1 MSEAIAAVKQDVKA
15 VPMKY
20 KKDRTDE
27 QEELKRLEEERAN
40 VVQEQKDAEADKA
53 ETESL
58 APEEKT
64 FKKRYGDLRRHAQ
77 QKEQELKDKIR
88 ELEGQISTA
97 TKEAIKLPKSDDE
110 LAAWTKEYPDVAK
123 VIETIATKKALEL
136 DKGMEDR
143 LKAIAEKEAEADRR
157 AEVARRTAE
166 TEIQKA
172 QYVLEQERLRAEE
185 IVREEIAKTQIEI
198 AAEAEAERARRVAK
212 GEADAILYKY
222 EAEAKGVQQV
232 LDAKA
237 AGYGRLIESSGGDAR
252 AAATLLMVEKI
263 ENMVSAQVEAIR
275 NLKIDKITV
284 WDGGNGGC
292 LLYTSPSPRDS

>member
-15 VPMKY
+15 VSMKY

-64 FKKRYGDLRRHAQ
+64 FKKRYGDLRRHSQ

-88 ELEGQISTA
+88 DLEGQISTA

-143 LKAIAEKEAEADRR
+143 LKAIAEKEAEAKRM
-157 AEVARRTAE
+157 TAE
-166 TEIQKA
+166 SQLLQLHPDFEDIRNDEEFHGWVERQPSWVQKA
-172 QYVLEQERLRAEE
+172 LYENETDARSAARAIDLYKVDMKIADTKKEKSDKGAASL
-185 IVREEIAKTQIEI
+185 VTAKNTSNVAKTKSSQSNQWRESQ
-198 AAEAEAERARRVAK
+198 VAK
-212 GEADAILYKY
+212 MKAHEYERNEKAI
-222 EAEAKGVQQV
+222 
-232 LDAKA
+232 
-237 AGYGRLIESSGGDAR
+237 
-252 AAATLLMVEKI
+252 M
-263 ENMVSAQVEAIR
+263 EAIQS
-275 NLKIDKITV
+275 
-284 WDGGNGGC
+284 GNFI
-292 LLYTSPSPRDS
+292 YDVSR

>member
-88 ELEGQISTA
+88 
-97 TKEAIKLPKSDDE
+97 
-110 LAAWTKEYPDVAK
+110 
-123 VIETIATKKALEL
+123 
-136 DKGMEDR
+136 
-143 LKAIAEKEAEADRR
+143 
-157 AEVARRTAE
+157 
-166 TEIQKA
+166 
-172 QYVLEQERLRAEE
+172 
-185 IVREEIAKTQIEI
+185 
-198 AAEAEAERARRVAK
+198 
-212 GEADAILYKY
+212 
-222 EAEAKGVQQV
+222 
-232 LDAKA
+232 
-237 AGYGRLIESSGGDAR
+237 
-252 AAATLLMVEKI
+252 
-263 ENMVSAQVEAIR
+263 
-275 NLKIDKITV
+275 
-284 WDGGNGGC
+284 
-292 LLYTSPSPRDS
+292 

>member
-110 LAAWTKEYPDVAK
+110 LAAWTKEYPGVAK

-143 LKAIAEKEAEADRR
+143 LKAIAEKEAEAKRM
-157 AEVARRTAE
+157 TAE
-166 TEIQKA
+166 SQLLQLHPDFEDIRNDEEFHSWVDRQPSWVQKA
-172 QYVLEQERLRAEE
+172 LYENETDARSAARAIDLYKVDMKIADTKKEKSDKGAASL
-185 IVREEIAKTQIEI
+185 VTAKNTSNVAKTKSSQSNQWRESQ
-198 AAEAEAERARRVAK
+198 VAK
-212 GEADAILYKY
+212 MKAHEYERNEKAI
-222 EAEAKGVQQV
+222 
-232 LDAKA
+232 
-237 AGYGRLIESSGGDAR
+237 
-252 AAATLLMVEKI
+252 M
-263 ENMVSAQVEAIR
+263 EAIQS
-275 NLKIDKITV
+275 
-284 WDGGNGGC
+284 GNFI
-292 LLYTSPSPRDS
+292 YDVSR

>member
-143 LKAIAEKEAEADRR
+143 LKAIAEKEAEAKRM
-157 AEVARRTAE
+157 TAE
-166 TEIQKA
+166 SQLLQLHPDFEDIRNDEDFHGWVERQPSWVQKA
-172 QYVLEQERLRAEE
+172 LYENETDARSAARAIDLYKVDMKIADTKKEKSDKGAASL
-185 IVREEIAKTQIEI
+185 VTAKNTSNVAKTKSSQSNQWRESQ
-198 AAEAEAERARRVAK
+198 VAK
-212 GEADAILYKY
+212 MKAHEYEKNEKAI
-222 EAEAKGVQQV
+222 
-232 LDAKA
+232 D
-237 AGYGRLIESSGGDAR
+237 
-252 AAATLLMVEKI
+252 
-263 ENMVSAQVEAIR
+263 EAI
-275 NLKIDKITV
+275 KS
-284 WDGGNGGC
+284 GNFIYD
-292 LLYTSPSPRDS
+292 LQR

>member
-110 LAAWTKEYPDVAK
+110 LAAWTKEYPAVAK

-143 LKAIAEKEAEADRR
+143 LKAIAEKEAEAKRM
-157 AEVARRTAE
+157 TAE
-166 TEIQKA
+166 SQLLQLHPDFEDIRNDEEFHSWVERQPSWVQKA
-172 QYVLEQERLRAEE
+172 LYENETDARSAARAIDLYKVDMKIADTKKEKSDKGAASL
-185 IVREEIAKTQIEI
+185 VTAKNTSNVAKTKSSQSNQWRESQ
-198 AAEAEAERARRVAK
+198 VAK
-212 GEADAILYKY
+212 MKAHEYERNEQAI
-222 EAEAKGVQQV
+222 
-232 LDAKA
+232 
-237 AGYGRLIESSGGDAR
+237 
-252 AAATLLMVEKI
+252 M
-263 ENMVSAQVEAIR
+263 EAIQS
-275 NLKIDKITV
+275 
-284 WDGGNGGC
+284 GNFI
-292 LLYTSPSPRDS
+292 YDVSR

>member
-143 LKAIAEKEAEADRR
+143 LKAIAEKEAEAKRM
-157 AEVARRTAE
+157 TAE
-166 TEIQKA
+166 SQLLQLHPDFEDIRNDEDFHGWVERQPSWVQKA
-172 QYVLEQERLRAEE
+172 LYENETDARSAARAIDLYKVDMKIADTKKEKSDKGAASL
-185 IVREEIAKTQIEI
+185 VTAKNTSNVAKTKSSQSNQWRESQ
-198 AAEAEAERARRVAK
+198 VAK
-212 GEADAILYKY
+212 MKAHEYEKY
-222 EAEAKGVQQV
+222 E
-232 LDAKA
+232 KA
-237 AGYGRLIESSGGDAR
+237 ID
-252 AAATLLMVEKI
+252 
-263 ENMVSAQVEAIR
+263 EAI
-275 NLKIDKITV
+275 KS
-284 WDGGNGGC
+284 GNFIYD
-292 LLYTSPSPRDS
+292 LQR

>member
-1 MSEAIAAVKQDVKA
+1 MSEAIAAIKQDVKA

-143 LKAIAEKEAEADRR
+143 LKAIAEKEAEAKRM
-157 AEVARRTAE
+157 TAE
-166 TEIQKA
+166 SQLLQLHPDFEDIRNDEEFHGWVERQPSWVQKA
-172 QYVLEQERLRAEE
+172 LYENETDARSAARAIDLYKVDMKIADTKKEKSDKGAASL
-185 IVREEIAKTQIEI
+185 VTAKNTSNVAKTKSSQSNQWRESQ
-198 AAEAEAERARRVAK
+198 VAK
-212 GEADAILYKY
+212 MKAHEYERNEKAI
-222 EAEAKGVQQV
+222 
-232 LDAKA
+232 
-237 AGYGRLIESSGGDAR
+237 
-252 AAATLLMVEKI
+252 M
-263 ENMVSAQVEAIR
+263 EAIQS
-275 NLKIDKITV
+275 
-284 WDGGNGGC
+284 GNFI
-292 LLYTSPSPRDS
+292 YDVSR

>member
-143 LKAIAEKEAEADRR
+143 LKAIAEKEAEAKRM
-157 AEVARRTAE
+157 TAE
-166 TEIQKA
+166 SQLLQLHPGFEDIRNDEEFHSWVDRQPSWVQKA
-172 QYVLEQERLRAEE
+172 LYENETDARSAARAIDLYKVDMKIADTKKEKSDKGAASL
-185 IVREEIAKTQIEI
+185 VTAKNTSNVAKTKSSQSNQWRESQ
-198 AAEAEAERARRVAK
+198 VAK
-212 GEADAILYKY
+212 MKAHEYERNEKAI
-222 EAEAKGVQQV
+222 
-232 LDAKA
+232 
-237 AGYGRLIESSGGDAR
+237 
-252 AAATLLMVEKI
+252 M
-263 ENMVSAQVEAIR
+263 EAIQS
-275 NLKIDKITV
+275 
-284 WDGGNGGC
+284 GNFI
-292 LLYTSPSPRDS
+292 YDVSR

>member
-27 QEELKRLEEERAN
+27 QEELKRLEEERAS

-143 LKAIAEKEAEADRR
+143 LKAIAEKEAEAKRM
-157 AEVARRTAE
+157 TAE
-166 TEIQKA
+166 SQLLQLHPDFEDIRNDEEFHSWVDRQPSWVQKA
-172 QYVLEQERLRAEE
+172 LYENETDARSAARAIDLYKVDMKIADTKKEKSDKGAASL
-185 IVREEIAKTQIEI
+185 VTAKNTSNVAKTKSSQSNQWRESQ
-198 AAEAEAERARRVAK
+198 VAK
-212 GEADAILYKY
+212 MKAHEYERNEKAI
-222 EAEAKGVQQV
+222 
-232 LDAKA
+232 
-237 AGYGRLIESSGGDAR
+237 
-252 AAATLLMVEKI
+252 M
-263 ENMVSAQVEAIR
+263 EAIQS
-275 NLKIDKITV
+275 
-284 WDGGNGGC
+284 GNFI
-292 LLYTSPSPRDS
+292 YDVSR

>member
-15 VPMKY
+15 VSMKY

-64 FKKRYGDLRRHAQ
+64 FKKRYGDLRRHAE

-143 LKAIAEKEAEADRR
+143 LKAIAEKEAEAKRM
-157 AEVARRTAE
+157 TAE
-166 TEIQKA
+166 SQLLQLHPDFEDIRNDEEFHGWVERQPSWVQKA
-172 QYVLEQERLRAEE
+172 LYENETDARSAARAIDLYKVDMKIADTKKEKSDKGAASL
-185 IVREEIAKTQIEI
+185 VTAKNTSNVAKTKSSQSNQWRESQ
-198 AAEAEAERARRVAK
+198 VAK
-212 GEADAILYKY
+212 MKAHEYERNEKAI
-222 EAEAKGVQQV
+222 
-232 LDAKA
+232 
-237 AGYGRLIESSGGDAR
+237 
-252 AAATLLMVEKI
+252 M
-263 ENMVSAQVEAIR
+263 EAIQS
-275 NLKIDKITV
+275 
-284 WDGGNGGC
+284 GNFI
-292 LLYTSPSPRDS
+292 YDVSR

>member
-143 LKAIAEKEAEADRR
+143 LKAIAEKEAEAKRM
-157 AEVARRTAE
+157 TAE
-166 TEIQKA
+166 SQLLQLHPDFEDIRNDEEFHGWVERQPSWVQKA
-172 QYVLEQERLRAEE
+172 LYENETDARSAARAIDLYKVDMKIADTKKEKSDKGAASL
-185 IVREEIAKTQIEI
+185 VTAKNTSNVAKTKSSQSNQWRESQ
-198 AAEAEAERARRVAK
+198 VAK
-212 GEADAILYKY
+212 MKAHEYEKNEKAI
-222 EAEAKGVQQV
+222 
-232 LDAKA
+232 D
-237 AGYGRLIESSGGDAR
+237 
-252 AAATLLMVEKI
+252 
-263 ENMVSAQVEAIR
+263 EAI
-275 NLKIDKITV
+275 KS
-284 WDGGNGGC
+284 GNFIYD
-292 LLYTSPSPRDS
+292 LQR

>member
-64 FKKRYGDLRRHAQ
+64 FKKRYGDLRRHSQ

-88 ELEGQISTA
+88 DLEGQISTA

-143 LKAIAEKEAEADRR
+143 LKAIAEKEAEAKRM
-157 AEVARRTAE
+157 TAE
-166 TEIQKA
+166 SQLLQLHPDFEDIRNDEDFHGWVERQPSWVQKA
-172 QYVLEQERLRAEE
+172 LYENETDARSAARAIDLYKVDMKIADTKKEKSDKGAASL
-185 IVREEIAKTQIEI
+185 VTAKNTSNIAKTKSSQSNQWRESQ
-198 AAEAEAERARRVAK
+198 VAK
-212 GEADAILYKY
+212 MKAHEYEKNEKAI
-222 EAEAKGVQQV
+222 
-232 LDAKA
+232 D
-237 AGYGRLIESSGGDAR
+237 
-252 AAATLLMVEKI
+252 
-263 ENMVSAQVEAIR
+263 EAI
-275 NLKIDKITV
+275 KS
-284 WDGGNGGC
+284 GNFIYD
-292 LLYTSPSPRDS
+292 LQR

>member
-97 TKEAIKLPKSDDE
+97 TREAIKLPKSDDE

-143 LKAIAEKEAEADRR
+143 LKAIAEKEAEAKRM
-157 AEVARRTAE
+157 TAE
-166 TEIQKA
+166 SQLLQLHPDFEDIRNDEEFHSWVDRQPSWVQKA
-172 QYVLEQERLRAEE
+172 LYENETDARSAARAIDLYKVDMKIADTKKEKSDKGAASL
-185 IVREEIAKTQIEI
+185 VTAKNTSNVAKTKSSQSNQWRESQ
-198 AAEAEAERARRVAK
+198 VAK
-212 GEADAILYKY
+212 MKAHEYERNEKAI
-222 EAEAKGVQQV
+222 
-232 LDAKA
+232 
-237 AGYGRLIESSGGDAR
+237 
-252 AAATLLMVEKI
+252 M
-263 ENMVSAQVEAIR
+263 EAIQS
-275 NLKIDKITV
+275 
-284 WDGGNGGC
+284 GNFI
-292 LLYTSPSPRDS
+292 YDVSR

>member
-64 FKKRYGDLRRHAQ
+64 FKKRYGDLRRHSQ

-88 ELEGQISTA
+88 DLEGQISTA

-143 LKAIAEKEAEADRR
+143 LKSIAEKEAEAKRM
-157 AEVARRTAE
+157 TAE
-166 TEIQKA
+166 SQLLQLHPDFEDIRNDEEFHSWVDRQPSWVQKA
-172 QYVLEQERLRAEE
+172 LYENETDARSAARAIDLYKVDMKIADTKKEKSDKGAASL
-185 IVREEIAKTQIEI
+185 VTAKNTSNVAKTKSSQSNQWRESQ
-198 AAEAEAERARRVAK
+198 VAK
-212 GEADAILYKY
+212 MKAHEYERNEKAI
-222 EAEAKGVQQV
+222 
-232 LDAKA
+232 
-237 AGYGRLIESSGGDAR
+237 
-252 AAATLLMVEKI
+252 M
-263 ENMVSAQVEAIR
+263 EAIQS
-275 NLKIDKITV
+275 
-284 WDGGNGGC
+284 GNFI
-292 LLYTSPSPRDS
+292 YDVSR

>member
-143 LKAIAEKEAEADRR
+143 LKAIAEKEAEAKRM
-157 AEVARRTAE
+157 TAE
-166 TEIQKA
+166 SQLLQLHPDFEDIRNDEEFHSWVDRQPSWVQKA
-172 QYVLEQERLRAEE
+172 LYENETDARSAARAIDLYKVDMKIADTKKEKSDKGAASL
-185 IVREEIAKTQIEI
+185 VTAKNTSNIAKTKSSQSNQWRESQ
-198 AAEAEAERARRVAK
+198 VAK
-212 GEADAILYKY
+212 MKAHEYEKNEKAI
-222 EAEAKGVQQV
+222 
-232 LDAKA
+232 D
-237 AGYGRLIESSGGDAR
+237 
-252 AAATLLMVEKI
+252 
-263 ENMVSAQVEAIR
+263 EAI
-275 NLKIDKITV
+275 KS
-284 WDGGNGGC
+284 GNFIYD
-292 LLYTSPSPRDS
+292 LQR

>member
-64 FKKRYGDLRRHAQ
+64 FKKRYGDLRRHSQ

-88 ELEGQISTA
+88 DLEGQISTA

-143 LKAIAEKEAEADRR
+143 LKAIAEKEAEAKRM
-157 AEVARRTAE
+157 TAE
-166 TEIQKA
+166 SQLLQLHPDFEDIRNDEDFHGWVERQPSWVQKA
-172 QYVLEQERLRAEE
+172 LYENETDARSAARAIDLYKVDMKIADTKKEKSDKGAASL
-185 IVREEIAKTQIEI
+185 VTAKNTSNIAKTKSSQSNQWRESQ
-198 AAEAEAERARRVAK
+198 VAK
-212 GEADAILYKY
+212 MKAHEYERNEKAI
-222 EAEAKGVQQV
+222 
-232 LDAKA
+232 
-237 AGYGRLIESSGGDAR
+237 
-252 AAATLLMVEKI
+252 M
-263 ENMVSAQVEAIR
+263 EAIQS
-275 NLKIDKITV
+275 
-284 WDGGNGGC
+284 GNFI
-292 LLYTSPSPRDS
+292 YDVSR

>member
-40 VVQEQKDAEADKA
+40 VVQEQKNAEADKA

-136 DKGMEDR
+136 DKSMEDR
-143 LKAIAEKEAEADRR
+143 LKAIAEKEAEAKRL
-157 AEVARRTAE
+157 TAE
-166 TEIQKA
+166 SQLLQLHPDFEDIRNDEEFHGWVERQPSWVQKA
-172 QYVLEQERLRAEE
+172 LYENETDARSAARAIDLYKVDMKIADTKKEKSDKGAASL
-185 IVREEIAKTQIEI
+185 VTAKNTSNVAKTKSSQSNQWRESQ
-198 AAEAEAERARRVAK
+198 VAK
-212 GEADAILYKY
+212 MKAHEYEKNEKAI
-222 EAEAKGVQQV
+222 
-232 LDAKA
+232 
-237 AGYGRLIESSGGDAR
+237 
-252 AAATLLMVEKI
+252 M
-263 ENMVSAQVEAIR
+263 EAIQS
-275 NLKIDKITV
+275 
-284 WDGGNGGC
+284 GNFI
-292 LLYTSPSPRDS
+292 YDVSR

>member
-143 LKAIAEKEAEADRR
+143 LKAIAEKEAEAKRL
-157 AEVARRTAE
+157 TAE
-166 TEIQKA
+166 SQLLQLHPDFEGIRNDEEFHSWVDRQPSWVQKA
-172 QYVLEQERLRAEE
+172 LYENETDARSAARAIDLYKVDMKIADTKKEKSDKGAASL
-185 IVREEIAKTQIEI
+185 VTAKNTSNVAKTKSSQSNQWRESQ
-198 AAEAEAERARRVAK
+198 VAK
-212 GEADAILYKY
+212 MKAHEYEKNEKAI
-222 EAEAKGVQQV
+222 
-232 LDAKA
+232 D
-237 AGYGRLIESSGGDAR
+237 
-252 AAATLLMVEKI
+252 
-263 ENMVSAQVEAIR
+263 EAI
-275 NLKIDKITV
+275 KS
-284 WDGGNGGC
+284 GNFIYD
-292 LLYTSPSPRDS
+292 LQR

>member
-64 FKKRYGDLRRHAQ
+64 FKKRYGDLRRHSQ

-88 ELEGQISTA
+88 DLEGQISTA

-143 LKAIAEKEAEADRR
+143 LKAIAEKEAEAKRM
-157 AEVARRTAE
+157 TAE
-166 TEIQKA
+166 SQLLQLHPDFEDIRNDEEFHGWVERQPSWVQKA
-172 QYVLEQERLRAEE
+172 LYENETDARSAARAIDLYKVDMKIADTKKEKSDKGAASL
-185 IVREEIAKTQIEI
+185 VTAKNTSNVAKTKSSQSNQWRESQ
-198 AAEAEAERARRVAK
+198 VAK
-212 GEADAILYKY
+212 MKAHEYERNEKAI
-222 EAEAKGVQQV
+222 
-232 LDAKA
+232 
-237 AGYGRLIESSGGDAR
+237 
-252 AAATLLMVEKI
+252 M
-263 ENMVSAQVEAIR
+263 EAIQS
-275 NLKIDKITV
+275 
-284 WDGGNGGC
+284 GNFI
-292 LLYTSPSPRDS
+292 YDVSR

>member
-40 VVQEQKDAEADKA
+40 VVQEQKNAEADKA

-136 DKGMEDR
+136 DKSMEDR
-143 LKAIAEKEAEADRR
+143 LKAIAEKEAEAKRM
-157 AEVARRTAE
+157 TAE
-166 TEIQKA
+166 SQLLQLHPDFEDIRNDEEFHGWVERQPSWVQKA
-172 QYVLEQERLRAEE
+172 LYENETDARSAARAIDLYKVDMKIADTKKEKSDKGAASL
-185 IVREEIAKTQIEI
+185 VTAKNTSNVAKTKSSQSNQWRESQ
-198 AAEAEAERARRVAK
+198 VAK
-212 GEADAILYKY
+212 MKAHEYEKNEKAI
-222 EAEAKGVQQV
+222 
-232 LDAKA
+232 
-237 AGYGRLIESSGGDAR
+237 
-252 AAATLLMVEKI
+252 M
-263 ENMVSAQVEAIR
+263 EAIQS
-275 NLKIDKITV
+275 
-284 WDGGNGGC
+284 GNFI
-292 LLYTSPSPRDS
+292 YDVSR

>member
-143 LKAIAEKEAEADRR
+143 LKAIAEKEAEAKRM
-157 AEVARRTAE
+157 TAE
-166 TEIQKA
+166 SQLLQLHPDFEDIRNDEEFHAWVDRQPAWVQKA
-172 QYVLEQERLRAEE
+172 LYENETDARSAARAIDLYKVDMKIADTKKEKSDKGAASL
-185 IVREEIAKTQIEI
+185 VTAKNTSNVAKTKSSQSNQWRESQ
-198 AAEAEAERARRVAK
+198 VAK
-212 GEADAILYKY
+212 MKAHEYERNEKAI
-222 EAEAKGVQQV
+222 
-232 LDAKA
+232 
-237 AGYGRLIESSGGDAR
+237 
-252 AAATLLMVEKI
+252 M
-263 ENMVSAQVEAIR
+263 EAIQS
-275 NLKIDKITV
+275 
-284 WDGGNGGC
+284 GNFI
-292 LLYTSPSPRDS
+292 YDVSR

>member
-15 VPMKY
+15 VPMKQ

-88 ELEGQISTA
+88 ELEGQISPA

-143 LKAIAEKEAEADRR
+143 LQAIAEKEAEAKRM
-157 AEVARRTAE
+157 TAE
-166 TEIQKA
+166 SQLLQLHPDFEDIRNDEEFHSWVDRQPSWVQKA
-172 QYVLEQERLRAEE
+172 LYENETDARSAARAIDLYKVDMKIADTKKEKSDKGAASL
-185 IVREEIAKTQIEI
+185 VTAKNTSNVAKTKSSQSNQWRESQ
-198 AAEAEAERARRVAK
+198 VAK
-212 GEADAILYKY
+212 MKAHEYEKNEKAI
-222 EAEAKGVQQV
+222 
-232 LDAKA
+232 
-237 AGYGRLIESSGGDAR
+237 
-252 AAATLLMVEKI
+252 M
-263 ENMVSAQVEAIR
+263 EAIQS
-275 NLKIDKITV
+275 
-284 WDGGNGGC
+284 GNFI
-292 LLYTSPSPRDS
+292 YDVSR

>member
-143 LKAIAEKEAEADRR
+143 LKAIAEKEAEAKRM
-157 AEVARRTAE
+157 TAE
-166 TEIQKA
+166 SQLLQLHPDFEDIRNDEDFHGWVERQPSWVQKA
-172 QYVLEQERLRAEE
+172 LYENETDARSAARAIDLYKVDMKIADTKKEKSDKGAASL
-185 IVREEIAKTQIEI
+185 VTAKNTSNIAKTKSSQSNQWRESQ
-198 AAEAEAERARRVAK
+198 VAK
-212 GEADAILYKY
+212 MKAHEYERNEKAI
-222 EAEAKGVQQV
+222 
-232 LDAKA
+232 
-237 AGYGRLIESSGGDAR
+237 
-252 AAATLLMVEKI
+252 M
-263 ENMVSAQVEAIR
+263 EAIQS
-275 NLKIDKITV
+275 
-284 WDGGNGGC
+284 GNFI
-292 LLYTSPSPRDS
+292 YDVSR

>member
-20 KKDRTDE
+20 KKDRIDE

-143 LKAIAEKEAEADRR
+143 LKAIAEKEAEAKRM
-157 AEVARRTAE
+157 TAE
-166 TEIQKA
+166 SQLLQLHPDFEDIRNDEEFHSWVERQPSWVQKA
-172 QYVLEQERLRAEE
+172 LYENETDARSAARAIDLYKVDMKIADTKKEKSDKGAASL
-185 IVREEIAKTQIEI
+185 VTAKNTSNVAKTKSSQSNQWRESQ
-198 AAEAEAERARRVAK
+198 VAK
-212 GEADAILYKY
+212 MKAHEYEKNEKAI
-222 EAEAKGVQQV
+222 
-232 LDAKA
+232 D
-237 AGYGRLIESSGGDAR
+237 
-252 AAATLLMVEKI
+252 
-263 ENMVSAQVEAIR
+263 EAI
-275 NLKIDKITV
+275 KS
-284 WDGGNGGC
+284 GNFIYD
-292 LLYTSPSPRDS
+292 LQR

>member
-20 KKDRTDE
+20 KKDRTNE

-143 LKAIAEKEAEADRR
+143 LKAIAEKEAEAKRM
-157 AEVARRTAE
+157 TAE
-166 TEIQKA
+166 SQLLQLHPDFEDIRNDEEFHGWVERQPSWVQKA
-172 QYVLEQERLRAEE
+172 LYENETDARSAARAIDLYKVDMKIADTKKEKSDKGAASL
-185 IVREEIAKTQIEI
+185 VTAKNTSNVAKTKSSQSNQWRESQ
-198 AAEAEAERARRVAK
+198 VAK
-212 GEADAILYKY
+212 MKAHEYEKNEKAI
-222 EAEAKGVQQV
+222 
-232 LDAKA
+232 
-237 AGYGRLIESSGGDAR
+237 
-252 AAATLLMVEKI
+252 M
-263 ENMVSAQVEAIR
+263 EAIQS
-275 NLKIDKITV
+275 
-284 WDGGNGGC
+284 GNFI
-292 LLYTSPSPRDS
+292 YDVSR

>member
-20 KKDRTDE
+20 KKGRTDE

-40 VVQEQKDAEADKA
+40 VVQKQKDAEADKA

-143 LKAIAEKEAEADRR
+143 LKAIAEKEAEAKRM
-157 AEVARRTAE
+157 TAE
-166 TEIQKA
+166 SQLLQLHPDFEDIRNDEEFHGWVERQPSWVQKA
-172 QYVLEQERLRAEE
+172 LYENETDARSAARAIDLYKVDMKIADTKKEKSDKGAASL
-185 IVREEIAKTQIEI
+185 VTAKNTSNVAKTKSSQSNQWRESQ
-198 AAEAEAERARRVAK
+198 VAK
-212 GEADAILYKY
+212 MKAHEYEKNEKAI
-222 EAEAKGVQQV
+222 
-232 LDAKA
+232 
-237 AGYGRLIESSGGDAR
+237 
-252 AAATLLMVEKI
+252 M
-263 ENMVSAQVEAIR
+263 EAIQS
-275 NLKIDKITV
+275 
-284 WDGGNGGC
+284 GNFI
-292 LLYTSPSPRDS
+292 YDVSR

>member
-110 LAAWTKEYPDVAK
+110 IAAWTKEYPDVAK

-143 LKAIAEKEAEADRR
+143 LKAIAEKEAEAKRL
-157 AEVARRTAE
+157 TAE
-166 TEIQKA
+166 SQLLQLHPDFEDIRNDEEFHSWVDRQPSWVQKA
-172 QYVLEQERLRAEE
+172 LYENETDARSAARAIDLYKVDMKIADTKKEKSDKGAASL
-185 IVREEIAKTQIEI
+185 VTAKNTSNVAKTKSSQSNQWRESQ
-198 AAEAEAERARRVAK
+198 VAK
-212 GEADAILYKY
+212 MKAHEYERNEKAI
-222 EAEAKGVQQV
+222 
-232 LDAKA
+232 
-237 AGYGRLIESSGGDAR
+237 
-252 AAATLLMVEKI
+252 M
-263 ENMVSAQVEAIR
+263 EAIQS
-275 NLKIDKITV
+275 
-284 WDGGNGGC
+284 GNFI
-292 LLYTSPSPRDS
+292 YDVSR

>member
-143 LKAIAEKEAEADRR
+143 LKAIAEKEAAAKRM
-157 AEVARRTAE
+157 TAE
-166 TEIQKA
+166 SQLLQLHPDFEDIRNDEEFHGWVERQPSWVQKA
-172 QYVLEQERLRAEE
+172 LYENETDARSAARAIDLYKVDMKIADTKKEKSDKGAASL
-185 IVREEIAKTQIEI
+185 VTAKNTSNVAKTKSSQSNQWRESQ
-198 AAEAEAERARRVAK
+198 VAK
-212 GEADAILYKY
+212 MKAHEYEKNEKAI
-222 EAEAKGVQQV
+222 
-232 LDAKA
+232 
-237 AGYGRLIESSGGDAR
+237 
-252 AAATLLMVEKI
+252 M
-263 ENMVSAQVEAIR
+263 EAIQS
-275 NLKIDKITV
+275 
-284 WDGGNGGC
+284 GNFI
-292 LLYTSPSPRDS
+292 YDVSR

>member
-27 QEELKRLEEERAN
+27 QEELKRLEEERAS

-136 DKGMEDR
+136 DKSMEDR
-143 LKAIAEKEAEADRR
+143 LKAIAEKEAEAKRM
-157 AEVARRTAE
+157 TAE
-166 TEIQKA
+166 SQLLQLHPDFEDIRNDEEFHGWVERQPSWVQKA
-172 QYVLEQERLRAEE
+172 LYENETDARSAARAIDLYKVDMKIADTKKEKSDKGAASL
-185 IVREEIAKTQIEI
+185 VTAKNTSNVAKTKSSQSNQWRESQ
-198 AAEAEAERARRVAK
+198 VAK
-212 GEADAILYKY
+212 MKAHEYERNEKAI
-222 EAEAKGVQQV
+222 
-232 LDAKA
+232 
-237 AGYGRLIESSGGDAR
+237 
-252 AAATLLMVEKI
+252 M
-263 ENMVSAQVEAIR
+263 EAIQS
-275 NLKIDKITV
+275 
-284 WDGGNGGC
+284 GNFI
-292 LLYTSPSPRDS
+292 YDVSR

>member
-64 FKKRYGDLRRHAQ
+64 FKKRYGDLRRHSQ

-88 ELEGQISTA
+88 DLEGQISTA

-143 LKAIAEKEAEADRR
+143 LKAIAEKEAEAKRM
-157 AEVARRTAE
+157 TAE
-166 TEIQKA
+166 SQLLQLHPDFEDIRNDEEFHGWVERQPSWVQKA
-172 QYVLEQERLRAEE
+172 LYENETDARSAARAIDLYKVDMKIADTKKEKSDKGAASL
-185 IVREEIAKTQIEI
+185 VTAKNTSNIAKTKSSQSNQWRESQ
-198 AAEAEAERARRVAK
+198 VAK
-212 GEADAILYKY
+212 MKAHEYERNEKAI
-222 EAEAKGVQQV
+222 
-232 LDAKA
+232 
-237 AGYGRLIESSGGDAR
+237 
-252 AAATLLMVEKI
+252 M
-263 ENMVSAQVEAIR
+263 EAIQS
-275 NLKIDKITV
+275 
-284 WDGGNGGC
+284 GNFI
-292 LLYTSPSPRDS
+292 YDVSR

>member
-64 FKKRYGDLRRHAQ
+64 CKNPYGDLRRHAQ

-143 LKAIAEKEAEADRR
+143 LKAIAEKEAEAKRM
-157 AEVARRTAE
+157 TAE
-166 TEIQKA
+166 SQLLQLHPDFEDIRNDEEFHSWVDRQPSWVQKA
-172 QYVLEQERLRAEE
+172 LYENETDARSAARAIDLYKVDMKIADTKKEKSDKGAASL
-185 IVREEIAKTQIEI
+185 VTAKNTSNVAKTKSSQSNQWRESQ
-198 AAEAEAERARRVAK
+198 VAK
-212 GEADAILYKY
+212 MKAHEYERNEKAI
-222 EAEAKGVQQV
+222 
-232 LDAKA
+232 
-237 AGYGRLIESSGGDAR
+237 
-252 AAATLLMVEKI
+252 M
-263 ENMVSAQVEAIR
+263 EAIQS
-275 NLKIDKITV
+275 
-284 WDGGNGGC
+284 GNFI
-292 LLYTSPSPRDS
+292 YDVSR

>member
-64 FKKRYGDLRRHAQ
+64 FKKRYGDLRRHSQ

-143 LKAIAEKEAEADRR
+143 LKAIAEKEAEAKRM
-157 AEVARRTAE
+157 TAE
-166 TEIQKA
+166 SQLLQLHPDFEDIRNDEEFHSWVDRQPSWVQKA
-172 QYVLEQERLRAEE
+172 LYENETDARSAARAIDLYKVDMKIADTKKEKSDKGAASL
-185 IVREEIAKTQIEI
+185 VTAKNTSNVAKTKSSQSNQWRESQ
-198 AAEAEAERARRVAK
+198 VAK
-212 GEADAILYKY
+212 MKAHEYERNEKAI
-222 EAEAKGVQQV
+222 
-232 LDAKA
+232 
-237 AGYGRLIESSGGDAR
+237 
-252 AAATLLMVEKI
+252 M
-263 ENMVSAQVEAIR
+263 EAIQS
-275 NLKIDKITV
+275 
-284 WDGGNGGC
+284 GNFI
-292 LLYTSPSPRDS
+292 YDVSR

>member
-143 LKAIAEKEAEADRR
+143 LKAIAEKEAEAKRM
-157 AEVARRTAE
+157 TAE
-166 TEIQKA
+166 SQLLQLHPDFEDIRNDEEFHSWVERQPSWVQKA
-172 QYVLEQERLRAEE
+172 LYENETDARSAARAIDLYKVDMKIADTKKEKSDKGAASL
-185 IVREEIAKTQIEI
+185 VTAKNTSNVAKTKSSQSNQWRESQ
-198 AAEAEAERARRVAK
+198 VAK
-212 GEADAILYKY
+212 MKAHEYEKNEKAI
-222 EAEAKGVQQV
+222 
-232 LDAKA
+232 
-237 AGYGRLIESSGGDAR
+237 
-252 AAATLLMVEKI
+252 M
-263 ENMVSAQVEAIR
+263 EAIQS
-275 NLKIDKITV
+275 
-284 WDGGNGGC
+284 GNFI
-292 LLYTSPSPRDS
+292 YDVSR

>member
-64 FKKRYGDLRRHAQ
+64 FKKGYGDLRRHAQ

-88 ELEGQISTA
+88 DLEGQISTA

-143 LKAIAEKEAEADRR
+143 LKAIAEKEAEAKRM
-157 AEVARRTAE
+157 TAE
-166 TEIQKA
+166 SQLLQLHPDFEDIRNDEEFHSWVDRQPSWVQKA
-172 QYVLEQERLRAEE
+172 LYENETDARSAARAIDLYKVDMKIADTKKEKSDKGAASL
-185 IVREEIAKTQIEI
+185 VTAKNTSNVAKTKSSQSNQWRESQ
-198 AAEAEAERARRVAK
+198 VAK
-212 GEADAILYKY
+212 MKAHEYERNEKAI
-222 EAEAKGVQQV
+222 
-232 LDAKA
+232 
-237 AGYGRLIESSGGDAR
+237 
-252 AAATLLMVEKI
+252 M
-263 ENMVSAQVEAIR
+263 EAIQS
-275 NLKIDKITV
+275 
-284 WDGGNGGC
+284 GNFI
-292 LLYTSPSPRDS
+292 YDVSR

>member
-40 VVQEQKDAEADKA
+40 VVQEQKNAEADKA

-143 LKAIAEKEAEADRR
+143 LKAIAEKEAEAKRM
-157 AEVARRTAE
+157 TAE
-166 TEIQKA
+166 SQLLQLHPDFEDIRNDEEFHSWVDRQPSWVQKA
-172 QYVLEQERLRAEE
+172 LYENETDARSAARAIDLYKVDMKIADTKKEKSDKGAASL
-185 IVREEIAKTQIEI
+185 VTAKNTSNVAKTKSSQSNQWRESQ
-198 AAEAEAERARRVAK
+198 VAK
-212 GEADAILYKY
+212 MKAHEYEKNEKAI
-222 EAEAKGVQQV
+222 
-232 LDAKA
+232 
-237 AGYGRLIESSGGDAR
+237 
-252 AAATLLMVEKI
+252 M
-263 ENMVSAQVEAIR
+263 EAIQS
-275 NLKIDKITV
+275 
-284 WDGGNGGC
+284 GNFI
-292 LLYTSPSPRDS
+292 YDVSR

>member
-64 FKKRYGDLRRHAQ
+64 FKKRYGDLRRHSQ

-88 ELEGQISTA
+88 DLEGQISTA

-143 LKAIAEKEAEADRR
+143 LKAIAEKEAEAKRM
-157 AEVARRTAE
+157 TAE
-166 TEIQKA
+166 SQLLQLHPDFEDIRNDEEFHSWVERQPSWVQKA
-172 QYVLEQERLRAEE
+172 LYENETDARSAARAIDLYKVDMKIADTKKEKSDKGAASL
-185 IVREEIAKTQIEI
+185 VTAKNTSNVAKTKSSQSNQWRESQ
-198 AAEAEAERARRVAK
+198 VAK
-212 GEADAILYKY
+212 MKAHEYERNEKAI
-222 EAEAKGVQQV
+222 
-232 LDAKA
+232 
-237 AGYGRLIESSGGDAR
+237 
-252 AAATLLMVEKI
+252 M
-263 ENMVSAQVEAIR
+263 EAIQS
-275 NLKIDKITV
+275 
-284 WDGGNGGC
+284 GNFI
-292 LLYTSPSPRDS
+292 YDVSR

>member
-64 FKKRYGDLRRHAQ
+64 FKKRYGDLRRHSQ

-88 ELEGQISTA
+88 DLEGQISTA

-136 DKGMEDR
+136 DKSMEDR
-143 LKAIAEKEAEADRR
+143 LKAIAEKEAEAKRM
-157 AEVARRTAE
+157 TAE
-166 TEIQKA
+166 SQLLQLHPDFEDIRNDEEFHGWVERQPSWVQKA
-172 QYVLEQERLRAEE
+172 LYENETDARSAARAIDLYKVDMKIADTKKEKSDKDLSKVPPQLRKHVKGKMNEA
-185 IVREEIAKTQIEI
+185 QIRQI
-198 AAEAEAERARRVAK
+198 IRKLVKEAVAK
-212 GEADAILYKY
+212 K
-222 EAEAKGVQQV
+222 AK
-232 LDAKA
+232 
-237 AGYGRLIESSGGDAR
+237 
-252 AAATLLMVEKI
+252 
-263 ENMVSAQVEAIR
+263 
-275 NLKIDKITV
+275 
-284 WDGGNGGC
+284 
-292 LLYTSPSPRDS
+292 

>member
-143 LKAIAEKEAEADRR
+143 LKAIAEKEAEAKRM
-157 AEVARRTAE
+157 TAE
-166 TEIQKA
+166 SQLLQLHPDFEDIRNDEEFHSWVERQPSWVQKA
-172 QYVLEQERLRAEE
+172 LYENETDARSAARAIDLYKVDMKIADTKKEKSDKGAASL
-185 IVREEIAKTQIEI
+185 VTAKNTSNVAKTKSSQSNQWRESQ
-198 AAEAEAERARRVAK
+198 VAK
-212 GEADAILYKY
+212 MKAHEYERNEKAI
-222 EAEAKGVQQV
+222 
-232 LDAKA
+232 
-237 AGYGRLIESSGGDAR
+237 
-252 AAATLLMVEKI
+252 M
-263 ENMVSAQVEAIR
+263 EAIQS
-275 NLKIDKITV
+275 
-284 WDGGNGGC
+284 GNFI
-292 LLYTSPSPRDS
+292 YDVSR